1 MSLDEFLNM
10 ESQIV
15 GVDFLFEGV
24 SGNVER
30 EAVFMFAHRSSSRLL
45 PVLAVADDENSAPS
59 ASRRWRRW
67 RRRPCAH
74 LDGDITVGWRLAA
87 ASGLFVHPSS
97 SFLVICSATACVIV
111 SCSATACFIVCCSAA
126 TFSFRA
132 TAAGAST
139 AGACIASTAGGDF
152 PSAAGGRASSSST
165 NRIAS
170 SATGS
175 GTDVVPAAP
184 RGTAPTG
191 QCRVSAGLDAGAASA
206 RSARTATA
214 GTRHAAFVKRGSS
227 TGCSASESVH
237 RSHTA
242 AATTFA
248 DSSASVPAPPNSGGL
263 SSGATAAVVVVVVVA
278 FMGFAGMLVCLSQ
291 RRKRRRAERYYPG
304 FAVPSYTPQHMSG
317 EAPFLGPPSAPGSMN
332 FSSGQ
337 NQSMSQMASGQAYG
351 QYQSQ
356 QRFTSANYSTGSQGP
371 ARSVP
376 SSGDLSV
383 GNTKAFTFDELYDI
397 TGGFARDKLLGE
409 GGFGCV
415 FKGSLADG
423 KVVAVKQLKS
433 GGGQGEREFQ
443 AEVEII
449 SRVHHRHLVSL
460 VGYCIAEDH
469 RLLVYDFVSNDT
481 LHHHLH
487 GSSLHLNSRRLRGF
501 MACLLTGELAGRGRS
516 VMDWPTRVKIA
527 AGSARGLA
535 YLHED
540 CKKDSVLSLLEFL
553 LLIAFHEI
561 LVFIGHPRIIH
572 RDIKSSNILL
582 DEHFEAQVADFGL
595 ARLAEKDVTHVSTR
609 VMGTF
614 GYLAPEYASTGKLTE
629 KSDVFS
635 FGVVLLEL
643 ITGRKP
649 VDSSRPLGDESL
661 VEWSRPLLSSAI
673 ENQEFDELVDPRL
686 DGNYDD
692 VEMFR
697 VIEAAAA
704 CIRHSSARRPKMG
717 QVVRVLD
724 SLTDVDLSNGVPPGK
739 SQMFNVANTAD
750 IRQFQRMAFGSQDF
764 SSEYSQSRS
773 SMGSR
778 REF

>member
-1 MSLDEFLNM
+1 MWEMN
-10 ESQIV
+10 
-15 GVDFLFEGV
+15 
-24 SGNVER
+24 
-30 EAVFMFAHRSSSRLL
+30 A
-45 PVLAVADDENSAPS
+45 PPPSAPPP
-59 ASRRWRRW
+59 R
-67 RRRPCAH
+67 AH
-74 LDGDITVGWRLAA
+74 ATP
-87 ASGLFVHPSS
+87 PSS
-97 SFLVICSATACVIV
+97 SATPPPV
-111 SCSATACFIVCCSAA
+111 AA
-126 TFSFRA
+126 TPRA
-132 TAAGAST
+132 SPVAAPPPPRHPVVDSAPPPPPTRTSIATTTRSPPAAG
-139 AGACIASTAGGDF
+139 
-152 PSAAGGRASSSST
+152 SSS
-165 NRIAS
+165 
-170 SATGS
+170 
-175 GTDVVPAAP
+175 
-184 RGTAPTG
+184 
-191 QCRVSAGLDAGAASA
+191 
-206 RSARTATA
+206 
-214 GTRHAAFVKRGSS
+214 
-227 TGCSASESVH
+227 
-237 RSHTA
+237 
-242 AATTFA
+242 
-248 DSSASVPAPPNSGGL
+248 SVPAPLSSGGL
-263 SSGATAAVVVVVVVA
+263 SSGTTAAVVIVVVVA
-278 FMGFAGMLVCLSQ
+278 FLGFAGMFVCLSQ
-291 RRKRRRAERYYPG
+291 RRKRRQAERYYPG

-317 EAPFLGPPSAPGSMN
+317 EAPFLRPPSASGSMN
-332 FSSGQ
+332 FSMGQ
-337 NQSMSQMASGQAYG
+337 SQGMSPTASGQAYG
-351 QYQSQ
+351 QSYSYQQQQ

-371 ARSVP
+371 ARSLAA
-376 SSGDLSV
+376 SGDLSV

-397 TGGFARDKLLGE
+397 TGGFTRDKLLGE

-423 KVVAVKQLKS
+423 KVVAVKQLKG

-487 GSSLHLNSRRLRGF
+487 G
-501 MACLLTGELAGRGRS
+501 RGRP

-540 CKKDSVLSLLEFL
+540 C
-553 LLIAFHEI
+553 
-561 LVFIGHPRIIH
+561 HPRIIH

-595 ARLAEKDVTHVSTR
+595 ARLAENDVTHVSTR

-661 VEWSRPLLSSAI
+661 VEWSRPLLNRAI
-673 ENQEFDELVDPRL
+673 ENQEFDDLVDPRL

-704 CIRHSSARRPKMG
+704 CIRHSAARRPKMG

-724 SLTDVDLSNGVPPGK
+724 SLTDVDLSNGVQPGK

-773 SMGSR
+773 SLSSR
-778 REF
+778 RDF

>member
-1 MSLDEFLNM
+1 MFRHSSAGVVVAATFLISYQQQQRGRAK
-10 ESQIV
+10 EDVFRPPPLILCFCLFF
-15 GVDFLFEGV
+15 FLF
-24 SGNVER
+24 
-30 EAVFMFAHRSSSRLL
+30 FFSSSSSN
-45 PVLAVADDENSAPS
+45 AGSCSSTHDENSAPG
-59 ASRRWRRW
+59 ATRRQRRRRRRR
-67 RRRPCAH
+67 RRRPTSAH
-74 LDGDITVGWRLAA
+74 PDGDITVDWWLAA
-87 ASGLFVHPSS
+87 ASGDLVVHPSS
-97 SFLVICSATACVIV
+97 TFFFFILCSAA
-111 SCSATACFIVCCSAA
+111 SCSIVCQSAA

-132 TAAGAST
+132 TAGAST
-139 AGACIASTAGGDF
+139 ASAAGGDF
-152 PSAAGGRASSSST
+152 PSAAGGGASAST

-170 SATGS
+170 PTAVSRTDALPSAS
-175 GTDVVPAAP
+175 HS
-184 RGTAPTG
+184 TAPSG
-191 QCRVSAGLDAGAASA
+191 QRRATAGAHAGAAAA
-206 RSARTATA
+206 RSPAAS
-214 GTRHAAFVKRGSS
+214 TRHSAFVKRGSS
-227 TGCSASESVH
+227 TRRSGAESVP
-237 RSHTA
+237 RRRA
-242 AATTFA
+242 AATTAFG
-248 DSSASVPAPPNSGGL
+248 GGL
-263 SSGATAAVVVVVVVA
+263 GDPATSADRDERSDHDALSGRS
-278 FMGFAGMLVCLSQ
+278 GQ
-291 RRKRRRAERYYPG
+291 RRERAGTARQRRAELRHHRGRGGRGRGRLPGLRRHRRRRRQAERYYPG

-317 EAPFLGPPSAPGSMN
+317 EAPFLRPPSASGSMN
-332 FSSGQ
+332 FSMGQSQGVSPMMSSSGQ
-337 NQSMSQMASGQAYG
+337 STSYG
-351 QYQSQ
+351 QQQQ
-356 QRFTSANYSTGSQGP
+356 QRFTSANYSTGSQGGGA
-371 ARSVP
+371 ARSVAA
-376 SSGDLSV
+376 SGELSV

-397 TGGFARDKLLGE
+397 TAGFARDKLLGE

-415 FKGSLADG
+415 FKGTLADG
-423 KVVAVKQLKS
+423 KAVAVKQLKG

-487 GSSLHLNSRRLRGF
+487 VYRSLAYVR
-501 MACLLTGELAGRGRS
+501 AALAGRGRP

-540 CKKDSVLSLLEFL
+540 C
-553 LLIAFHEI
+553 
-561 LVFIGHPRIIH
+561 HPRIIH

-595 ARLAEKDVTHVSTR
+595 ARLAENDVTHVSTR

-661 VEWSRPLLSSAI
+661 VEWSRPLLNRAI

-686 DGNYDD
+686 DGEYDD

-704 CIRHSSARRPKMG
+704 CIRHSAARRPKMG

-724 SLTDVDLSNGVPPGK
+724 SLTDVDLSNGVQPGK

-773 SMGSR
+773 SMSSR
-778 REF
+778 RDF

>member
-1 MSLDEFLNM
+1 
-10 ESQIV
+10 
-15 GVDFLFEGV
+15 
-24 SGNVER
+24 
-30 EAVFMFAHRSSSRLL
+30 
-45 PVLAVADDENSAPS
+45 PPPPAPS
-59 ASRRWRRW
+59 SASPPPPSPSEPPPSLPPPPPPVVTSPPPPVAEPPPPPTALPPPPPSPVPTPSPPPPTAPPPADNAAPPPAPTQAPPPPAPPPR
-67 RRRPCAH
+67 AH
-74 LDGDITVGWRLAA
+74 ATP
-87 ASGLFVHPSS
+87 PSS
-97 SFLVICSATACVIV
+97 SAAPPPVAAAPRASPADAPPPPPPPPRHSAMDSATPPPPPAR
-111 SCSATACFIVCCSAA
+111 TSAA
-126 TFSFRA
+126 TTTRSPA
-132 TAAGAST
+132 EA
-139 AGACIASTAGGDF
+139 
-152 PSAAGGRASSSST
+152 
-165 NRIAS
+165 
-170 SATGS
+170 GS
-175 GTDVVPAAP
+175 G
-184 RGTAPTG
+184 
-191 QCRVSAGLDAGAASA
+191 AG
-206 RSARTATA
+206 
-214 GTRHAAFVKRGSS
+214 
-227 TGCSASESVH
+227 
-237 RSHTA
+237 
-242 AATTFA
+242 
-248 DSSASVPAPPNSGGL
+248 VPAPPVSGGL
-263 SSGATAAVVVVVVVA
+263 SSGTTAAVVVVVVVA
-278 FMGFAGMLVCLSQ
+278 FLGLAGMFACLSQ
-291 RRKRRRAERYYPG
+291 RRRRRQAERYYPG

-317 EAPFLGPPSAPGSMN
+317 EAPFLRPPSASGSMN
-332 FSSGQ
+332 FSAGQ
-337 NQSMSQMASGQAYG
+337 SQGVSPMMSSGQAYG
-351 QYQSQ
+351 QSTSYGQQ
-356 QRFTSANYSTGSQGP
+356 QRLTSANYSTGSQGGGA
-371 ARSVP
+371 ARSVAA
-376 SSGDLSV
+376 SGELSV

-397 TGGFARDKLLGE
+397 TAGFARDKLLGE

-415 FKGSLADG
+415 FQGTLADG
-423 KVVAVKQLKS
+423 KAVAVKQLKG

-487 GSSLHLNSRRLRGF
+487 G
-501 MACLLTGELAGRGRS
+501 RGRP

-540 CKKDSVLSLLEFL
+540 C
-553 LLIAFHEI
+553 
-561 LVFIGHPRIIH
+561 HPRIIH

-595 ARLAEKDVTHVSTR
+595 ARLAENDVTHVSTR

-661 VEWSRPLLSSAI
+661 VEWSRPLLNRAI

-686 DGNYDD
+686 DGEYDD

-704 CIRHSSARRPKMG
+704 CIRHSAARRPKMG

-724 SLTDVDLSNGVPPGK
+724 SLTDVDLSNGVQPGK

-773 SMGSR
+773 SMSSR
-778 REF
+778 RDF